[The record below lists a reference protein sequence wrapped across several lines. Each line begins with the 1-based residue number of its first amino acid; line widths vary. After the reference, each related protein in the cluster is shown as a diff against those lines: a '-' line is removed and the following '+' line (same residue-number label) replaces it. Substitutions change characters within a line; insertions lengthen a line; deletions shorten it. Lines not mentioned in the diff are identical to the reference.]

1 MGIYERD
8 NIPYQNIIDSM
19 IKNRQAGAKIKSDN
33 WRKQGEIWS
42 NVVKELGSMAGRT
55 MDAYQAQGESP
66 EARLAA
72 LEEERKQAE
81 IEQKYNEQVAQRKA
95 VEAYIDSYNQTNA
108 AKTAARNMQG
118 YRPLPNMDGYEPA
131 QGNNLFGMEEFY
143 RRGGI
148 Y

>member
-8 NIPYQNIIDSM
+8 NVPYQNIIDSM
-19 IKNRQAGAKIKSDN
+19 IRNRQAGAKIKGDK

-42 NVVKELGSMAGRT
+42 NAVKELGSIAGRT
-55 MDAYQAQGESP
+55 MDAYQGGQETL

-81 IEQKYNEQVAQRKA
+81 LEQKYKEQVAQRRA
-95 VEAYIDSYNQTNA
+95 VDQYIREADASN
-108 AKTAARNMQG
+108 
-118 YRPLPNMDGYEPA
+118 

>member
-19 IKNRQAGAKIKSDN
+19 IRNRQAGAKIKGDN

-42 NVVKELGSMAGRT
+42 NAVKELGSIAGRT
-55 MDAYQAQGESP
+55 MDAYQGDQETL
-66 EARLAA
+66 EAHLAA

-81 IEQKYNEQVAQRKA
+81 LEQKYKEQVAQRRAVDQYIKKA
-95 VEAYIDSYNQTNA
+95 QERQ
-108 AKTAARNMQG
+108 
-118 YRPLPNMDGYEPA
+118 
-131 QGNNLFGMEEFY
+131 QGNNPFDKPFGMEEFY
-143 RRGGI
+143 IGGI